1 MLRNKNVGWSNPK
14 VLTILAVIF
23 VCGVALGSA
32 VTSGFLHARMSRHA
46 LLSGVDRRTSME
58 SAQRLGV
65 QHLKTALNL
74 TPEQNDTVM
83 KVLDDYG
90 KYYQNIEDER
100 EDVAEHGKQRILS
113 VLDAQQ
119 KKRFLELLK
128 DPSLLPNSPLQ

>member
-1 MLRNKNVGWSNPK
+1 MLRHNDAGWSNPK
-14 VLTILAVIF
+14 VLIVLVMIF
-23 VCGVALGSA
+23 VCGAAIGSA
-32 VTSGFLHARMSRHA
+32 VTSRFLHTRMSA
-46 LLSGVDRRTSME
+46 VTRRAAME

-65 QHLKTALNL
+65 QHLRDELGL
-74 TPEQNDTVM
+74 TPEQNQTVM

-113 VLDAQQ
+113 VLDARQ

>member
-1 MLRNKNVGWSNPK
+1 MLRHKDAGWSNPK

-23 VCGVALGSA
+23 ACGAALGSA
-32 VTSGFLHARMSRHA
+32 VTSRFLHARMT
-46 LLSGVDRRTSME
+46 VTDRQTTME

-65 QHLKTALNL
+65 QHLKTELNL
-74 TPEQNDTVM
+74 TPEQNETVM

-113 VLDAQQ
+113 VLDAHQQ
-119 KKRFLELLK
+119 KRFLELLK

>member
-1 MLRNKNVGWSNPK
+1 MLHRDNAGWSNPK

-23 VCGVALGSA
+23 LCGAALGSA
-32 VTSGFLHARMSRHA
+32 VTSRFLHARLTA
-46 LLSGVDRRTSME
+46 PDRRAGIE

-65 QHLKTALNL
+65 QHLRTELKL
-74 TPEQNDTVM
+74 TPEQNETVM

-113 VLDAQQ
+113 VLDTEQ
-119 KKRFLELLK
+119 KRRFLELLK

>member
-1 MLRNKNVGWSNPK
+1 MLRHTDAGWSNPK
-14 VLTILAVIF
+14 VLAILAVIF
-23 VCGVALGSA
+23 LCGAALGSA
-32 VTSGFLHARMSRHA
+32 ITSRLLHARMTMA
-46 LLSGVDRRTSME
+46 DRRTTME

-65 QHLKTALNL
+65 QHLKAELHL
-74 TPEQNDTVM
+74 SPEQNETVM

-113 VLDAQQ
+113 VLDDQQ
-119 KKRFLELLK
+119 KRRFLELLK

>member
-1 MLRNKNVGWSNPK
+1 MLRRNDAGWWNPK

-23 VCGVALGSA
+23 LCGVVLGSA
-32 VTSGFLHARMSRHA
+32 VTSRFLHARMIA
-46 LLSGVDRRTSME
+46 PDRRATIE

-65 QHLKTALNL
+65 QHLRTELKL
-74 TPEQNDTVM
+74 TPEQNETVM

-113 VLDAQQ
+113 VLDAEQ
-119 KKRFLELLK
+119 KRRFLELLK